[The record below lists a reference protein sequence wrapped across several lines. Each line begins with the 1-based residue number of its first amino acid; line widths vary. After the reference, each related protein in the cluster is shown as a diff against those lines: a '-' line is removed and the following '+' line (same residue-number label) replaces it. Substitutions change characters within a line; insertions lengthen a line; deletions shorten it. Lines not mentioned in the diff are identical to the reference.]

1 MFSSS
6 SRVKLIVFEK
16 QKNRKYITNPEES
29 STVAAMSGAIT
40 LIIKILLRSFLFRDS
55 LHIFCS
61 CQPVSCVKFGKRDGR
76 KGDLLND
83 ERLLI
88 NHNWL
93 TLSLALSPSL
103 CMSYCLI
110 METHSVQCCSGLF
123 MQPVNPSLSFC
134 LSPSVSFSL
143 FYSFR
148 LTPDSSSHC
157 SFSPP
162 FILPSNGQSTH
173 LNLHFSFLP
182 SCPCPL
188 SRSLSRSPSP
198 ATPPPPPPPRPSV
211 RPSID
216 SVLAEL
222 NHGREGLSD
231 YFSNLSFSSIHSSFS
246 HSTAP
251 VNKKALLGR
260 QLWNLRAF
268 ISEKIL

>member
-1 MFSSS
+1 
-6 SRVKLIVFEK
+6 
-16 QKNRKYITNPEES
+16 
-29 STVAAMSGAIT
+29 MSGAIT

-55 LHIFCS
+55 LHIFCW
-61 CQPVSCVKFGKRDGR
+61 CRLVSCVKFGKRDGR

-110 METHSVQCCSGLF
+110 MEKHSVQCCSGLF

-134 LSPSVSFSL
+134 ISPSVSFSL

-148 LTPDSSSHC
+148 LTPDSSHC
-157 SFSPP
+157 SFFPP

-188 SRSLSRSPSP
+188 SLSLALSLPPSP
-198 ATPPPPPPPRPSV
+198 PV
-211 RPSID
+211 RPSTQCLQNWTMGEKDCQTI
-216 SVLAEL
+216 SLIS
-222 NHGREGLSD
+222 LS
-231 YFSNLSFSSIHSSFS
+231 HP
-246 HSTAP
+246 STP
-251 VNKKALLGR
+251 RFLILL
-260 QLWNLRAF
+260 LL
-268 ISEKIL
+268 